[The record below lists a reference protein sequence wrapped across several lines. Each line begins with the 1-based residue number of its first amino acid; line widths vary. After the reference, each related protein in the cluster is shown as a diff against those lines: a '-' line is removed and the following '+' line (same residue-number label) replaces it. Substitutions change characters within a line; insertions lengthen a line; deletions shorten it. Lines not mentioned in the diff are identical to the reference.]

1 MSEFDVTRR
10 QEAAPQAQAP
20 QATQLLEAQ
29 NQAAVAQS
37 HEVTNPHQTDPRL
50 ARNDQTF
57 KGGMTGREMHVDPEA
72 RDSSKLPWT
81 QGGGWDHSQILSVW
95 SQIDGNDSTITDEVR
110 CAANAALAP
119 RIVQGAE
126 SVIAFAVELLAKAET
141 VAQKPNVPDEYR
153 DRLYMMRM
161 PLSFAIASLRSSHY
175 YHKTIEPAG
184 PIGPDP
190 MLGFLDPMPAYF
202 ADPASF
208 SDLSIIAEAT
218 KRLVSVKEEGLS
230 NAQEAANMHAIN
242 ADGTV
247 AIGEQVESR
256 KEMDEFLGK
265 LLPGQAYMVL
275 VDTGRGTP
283 DKNHVHQKEESD
295 HFITLGREPQ
305 DKGGRLYLYDPYPRT
320 GSQIIYLDG
329 SNKEALFW
337 PYFEVDPA
345 QAGGQDVFKRTH
357 VVSASTA
364 R

>member
-10 QEAAPQAQAP
+10 QDTTTQARSP
-20 QATQLLEAQ
+20 QATALLDAQ
-29 NQAAVAQS
+29 NQAAVGQS
-37 HEVTNPHQTDPRL
+37 QEVNPHQTDPRL

-72 RDSSKLPWT
+72 KDGSKLPWT
-81 QGGGWDHSQILSVW
+81 QGGNWDHSQILSLW

-126 SVIAFAVELLAKAET
+126 SVINFATELLVKAEQ
-141 VAQKPNVPDEYR
+141 VAQKPNIPDAYR
-153 DRLYMMRM
+153 DRLYLMRM

-175 YHKTIEPAG
+175 YHKTVEPAG

-190 MLGFLDPMPAYF
+190 LLGFRDPMPAYF

-208 SDLSIIAEAT
+208 SDLSTIAEAT
-218 KRLVSVKEEGLS
+218 KRLVSVNEEGLS
-230 NAQEAANMHAIN
+230 NAQEAANMHGIN
-242 ADGTV
+242 ADGS
-247 AIGEQVESR
+247 AGIGEQIESR
-256 KEMDEFLGK
+256 KEMDAFVNK
-265 LLPGQAYMVL
+265 LVPGQAYMVL

-283 DKNHVHQKEESD
+283 DKSHVHQKEESD

-329 SNKEALFW
+329 SDKEALFW

-357 VVSASTA
+357 IVSVATA